1 MDRMHI
7 GTKLCGLVCGAVGA
21 LIALM
26 LLFLGFWRTLFVCA
40 LFGAGYFFGATTQK
54 AEAVRKMINRLF
66 PPKNE

>member
-1 MDRMHI
+1 MDRMQI

-40 LFGAGYFFGATTQK
+40 LFGAGYFYGATTQK

-66 PPKNE
+66 PPRNE